1 MEFNLELN
9 MKGESEDIVVEE
21 NTAAKFGSGSIY
33 VYATPMMI
41 GLMEN
46 AALNSVEEALGEEYS
61 TVGINVNVDH
71 ISATPLGKRV
81 SAEAILTKIEGKKLY
96 FNVTAYDEDKKIGE
110 GTHTRYIINVKKFLD
125 KLK

>member
-9 MKGESEDIVVEE
+9 MKGKSEDIVVEE

-46 AALNSVEEALGEEYS
+46 AALNSVEEALGKEYS

-81 SAEAILTKIEGKKLY
+81 RAEAILTKIEGKKLY
-96 FNVTAYDEDKKIGE
+96 FNVAAYDEDKKIGE
-110 GTHTRYIINVKKFLD
+110 GTHTRYIINVEKFLNR
-125 KLK
+125 LK

>member
-9 MKGESEDIVVEE
+9 MKGRAEDVVVEE
-21 NTAAKFGSGSIY
+21 NTAAKFGSGTIY

-46 AALNSVEEALGEEYS
+46 AALNTVDEALGEEYS
-61 TVGINVNVDH
+61 TVGVKVDVDH
-71 ISATPLGKRV
+71 ISATPLGKKV
-81 SAEAILTKIEGKKLY
+81 WAKAVLTKIEGKRLY
-96 FNVTAYDEDKKIGE
+96 FNVSAYDENKKIGE
-110 GTHTRYIINVKKFLD
+110 GIHIRYIINKNKFLD

>member
-9 MKGESEDIVVEE
+9 MKGRAEDVVVEE
-21 NTAAKFGSGSIY
+21 NTAAKFGSGSVY

-46 AALNSVEEALGEEYS
+46 AALNAVDKALGESHS

-71 ISATPLGKRV
+71 ISATPLDKKV
-81 SAEAILTKIEGKKLY
+81 WAEAELVKIEGKKLF
-96 FNVTAYDEDKKIGE
+96 FNVVAYDEDKKIGE
-110 GTHTRYIINVKKFLD
+110 GTHTRYIIDVEKFLNR
-125 KLK
+125 LK